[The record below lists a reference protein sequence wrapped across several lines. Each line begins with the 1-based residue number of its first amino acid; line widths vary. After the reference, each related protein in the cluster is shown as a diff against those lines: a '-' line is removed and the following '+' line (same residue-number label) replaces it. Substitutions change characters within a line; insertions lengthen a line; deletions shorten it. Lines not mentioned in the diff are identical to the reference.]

1 MKGRPRLTTA
11 IPLETWPLP
20 VVNTFAV
27 KRFERHAVKVAASS
41 LSAIFALAAGTS
53 IYLFDRDWASVLFL
67 APFADSTVGHA
78 GLFGVLGG
86 NLPSFFHAYAFALL
100 LILLLGNTPHARHIG
115 AALWFSIAA
124 ALECLQATRL
134 EALLYGSAAVRTDSS
149 ILASIQA
156 YIANGHFD
164 PGDLLAA
171 GLGCVAAYGVASA
184 LEGRP

>member
-1 MKGRPRLTTA
+1 MRRGHCRCVDTYA
-11 IPLETWPLP
+11 IR
-20 VVNTFAV
+20 
-27 KRFERHAVKVAASS
+27 RFDRHAVKVAA
-41 LSAIFALAAGTS
+41 LYISAILALAAGTS
-53 IYLFDRDWASVLFL
+53 VYLFDRDRASALFL
-67 APFADSTVGHA
+67 APFADSPVDHA

-100 LILLLGNTPHARHIG
+100 LIMLLGRTPYARHIG

-124 ALECLQATRL
+124 ALECLQAQRI
-134 EALLYGSAAVRTDSS
+134 EALLYGSTALRADPTM
-149 ILASIQA
+149 LGSIQA

-171 GLGCVAAYGVASA
+171 GLGCVAAYAVSSV

>member
-1 MKGRPRLTTA
+1 MRRGHCRCVDTYAIKRLD
-11 IPLETWPLP
+11 
-20 VVNTFAV
+20 
-27 KRFERHAVKVAASS
+27 RHAVKVAALS
-41 LSAIFALAAGTS
+41 LSAILALAAGTS
-53 IYLFDRDWASVLFL
+53 VYLFDRDRASALFL
-67 APFADSTVGHA
+67 APFADSHMDYA

-100 LILLLGNTPHARHIG
+100 LIMLLGRIPHARHVG

-124 ALECLQATRL
+124 ALECLQAARI
-134 EALLYGSAAVRTDSS
+134 EALLYSS
-149 ILASIQA
+149 TTLGADPTILASIQA

-171 GLGCVAAYGVASA
+171 GLGCVAAYAVSSV

>member
-1 MKGRPRLTTA
+1 
-11 IPLETWPLP
+11 
-20 VVNTFAV
+20 VNTYAV
-27 KRFERHAVKVAASS
+27 KRFERHAVKVAAVS

-53 IYLFDRDWASVLFL
+53 IYLFDRDPTSVLFL
-67 APFADSTVGHA
+67 APFVDSPVDHA

-100 LILLLGNTPHARHIG
+100 LIILLGHISHARHIG

-124 ALECLQATRL
+124 ALECLQAVRIQ
-134 EALLYGSAAVRTDSS
+134 ALLYGPTAVRIDSP
-149 ILASIQA
+149 ILGSIQA

-171 GLGCVAAYGVASA
+171 GLGCVAAFAVASV
-184 LEGRP
+184 LEGKP